1 MWTHSGRVWTE
12 SVISMRRVPEE
23 HCELSYW
30 RRGKTENH
38 KLIKTHCATA
48 VGGPNLGNAFWD
60 LHADDDAVGPFFR
73 SDRGRCLLH
82 LRFRLRRRLLLAAGR
97 GCGRGRISVCVQV
110 DVGPIPGV
118 LFRFRFPLPSV
129 LDTAVLFPL
138 RSVIGVDQGDW

>member
-12 SVISMRRVPEE
+12 SVLMRRVPEE

-60 LHADDDAVGPFFR
+60 RHIDDRGVGDKRRWRTGVQADVKPTVVALFRLPSTLLLCFLSVGHSDPGWTTTSSPSNKAVGIVNSCTYSARTTLDSAFY
-73 SDRGRCLLH
+73 RCC
-82 LRFRLRRRLLLAAGR
+82 R
-97 GCGRGRISVCVQV
+97 
-110 DVGPIPGV
+110 P
-118 LFRFRFPLPSV
+118 
-129 LDTAVLFPL
+129 
-138 RSVIGVDQGDW
+138 